1 MARFSGVEQATMFG
15 WTVRQCAQVSG
26 GAQKPGFRVILG
38 GTSLLPFAV
47 REWCPGRQ
55 TRHEFG
61 QSQACEM
68 GLNPSFFKAGAGGGE
83 V

>member
-1 MARFSGVEQATMFG
+1 MARLAGIEQTIMFG
-15 WTVRQCAQVSG
+15 WTFRQFAQVSG

-47 REWCPGRQ
+47 RERYPGRQ

-61 QSQACEM
+61 QSQTSEM